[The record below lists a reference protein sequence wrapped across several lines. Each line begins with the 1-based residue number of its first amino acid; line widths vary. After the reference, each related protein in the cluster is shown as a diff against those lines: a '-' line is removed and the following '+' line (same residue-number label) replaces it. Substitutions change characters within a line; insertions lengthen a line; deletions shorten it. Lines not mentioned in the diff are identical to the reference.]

1 VLGVDVVTPVVYRYT
16 LTNAYVEGELGWLGR
31 TTEDRLD
38 QLDQGVHVGASVGG
52 RALRT
57 RFFFPGA
64 AFGVSWER
72 AFVDGADLTTIK
84 VGARV
89 GVGIVLW

>member
-1 VLGVDVVTPVVYRYT
+1 MGAALG
-16 LTNAYVEGELGWLGR
+16 A
-31 TTEDRLD
+31 
-38 QLDQGVHVGASVGG
+38 

-64 AFGVSWER
+64 AFGISWER
-72 AFVDGADLTTIK
+72 AFVTGEDETLLK

-89 GVGIVLW
+89 TFDLQL